1 MVVQDTPVQRY
12 FDLTSLRINLLVQK
26 FLGYLDYSIPGS
38 GSAKHMVF
46 CDTQRYVGWSFSAGT
61 QVCEIW
67 KVSGY
72 RICNYS

>member
-46 CDTQRYVGWSFSAGT
+46 CDTQRYVG
-61 QVCEIW
+61 
-67 KVSGY
+67 
-72 RICNYS
+72 